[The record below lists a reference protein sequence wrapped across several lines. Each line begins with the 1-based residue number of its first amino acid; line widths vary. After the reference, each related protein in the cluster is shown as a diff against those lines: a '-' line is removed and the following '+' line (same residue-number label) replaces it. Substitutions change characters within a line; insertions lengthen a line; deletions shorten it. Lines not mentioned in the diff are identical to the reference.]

1 MCVTTTEKL
10 PVGEEVL
17 VVFEDKS
24 IRKQFLV
31 KAVIL
36 RNVPEKDDSASS
48 YAVGFKF
55 IFEDDR
61 QKKELMKFI
70 IKRA

>member
-1 MCVTTTEKL
+1 
-10 PVGEEVL
+10 

-55 IFEDDR
+55 IFEVDR